1 MNNTTET
8 VQAHEETPIETHET
22 TASTEQTTEASG
34 IAAGIQALGIDGRLL
49 TAQIVN
55 FIILLLILRKFL
67 YGPLVSFM
75 ETRRQ
80 GIEASLKKADEIE
93 EKHKEFQIEHEKQ
106 INDAKVEAAEMIA
119 DAKAAA
125 EGIRQET
132 LATTQAESEK
142 MLAKAAI
149 EIEEQKTKLLKEL
162 KHEVGALVVAAT
174 GKIVSE
180 QTADKLDNDTIDAAI
195 RKVQ

>member
-1 MNNTTET
+1 MNTPET
-8 VQAHEETPIETHET
+8 THET
-22 TASTEQTTEASG
+22 TATTEQATG
-34 IAAGIQALGIDGRLL
+34 LAAGAQALGLDGRLL
-49 TAQIVN
+49 AAQIIN

-80 GIEASLKKADEIE
+80 AIEASLKKADEIE

-106 INDAKVEAAEMIA
+106 INEAKAEAAEMIA
-119 DAKAAA
+119 NAKAAA

-132 LATTQAESEK
+132 LAVTQAESEK

-149 EIEEQKTKLLKEL
+149 EIEEQKVKLLKEL

-174 GKIVSE
+174 GKIVDE
-180 QTADKLDNDTIDAAI
+180 KVADKLDSEMIDDAI
-195 RKVQ
+195 RQVK